1 MRVAILT
8 HYYPPE
14 VGAAQSRLSGLA
26 QRLVERGHTVFV
38 LAPMP
43 NYPHGRIFA
52 GYGGVLR
59 REERE
64 GVQVI
69 RTVIYPTIKLGPARF
84 LSYLSFVCSS
94 LLVGALALP
103 RVDYLITQSP
113 PLLLGISGLL
123 LSRLKRARW
132 VFNVSDLW
140 PESGVRLGALKEGT
154 ALRAARALEGLCYQ
168 SAWLVTAQSQETLQN
183 ISARFPDIP
192 AYHLAHGVDTSRFLP
207 RNGSHAPP
215 PLSWNEKTCLVMYAG
230 LHGVAQGL
238 DQVLD
243 AATLLRDHH
252 GLGFVLVG
260 DGAEKGRLVRRANE
274 RALTNVRFL
283 DPFPHQRVPALLA
296 AADIA
301 LVPLKCAIPGAVPSK
316 LFEAMAVGL
325 PVVLAADG
333 EAARILREARAGLVV
348 APGDVGGLVSALSAL
363 EADPAGRRR
372 MGAQGREACL
382 SRYSRQMILD
392 SFIDTLERR
401 I

>member
-26 QRLVERGHTVFV
+26 QRLVERGHSVFV

-52 GYGGVLR
+52 GYGGALR

-69 RTVIYPTIKLGPARF
+69 RTLIYPTLKLGPARF

-94 LLVGALALP
+94 LLVGAFALP
-103 RVDYLITQSP
+103 QVDYLITQSP
-113 PLLLGISGLL
+113 PLPLVISGFL

-132 VFNVSDLW
+132 VLNVSDLW
-140 PESGVRLGALKEGT
+140 PESGVRLGALKEGRT
-154 ALRAARALEGLCYQ
+154 LRAARGLEGFCYR
-168 SAWLVTAQSQETLQN
+168 SAWLVTVQSQETLQN
-183 ISARFPDIP
+183 ISARFPEVRL
-192 AYHLAHGVDTSRFLP
+192 YHLAHGVDTSRFSP
-207 RNGSHAPP
+207 RNGSEAPP
-215 PLSWNEKTCLVMYAG
+215 PLAWKEKTCIAMYAG

-243 AATLLRDHH
+243 AATVLRDHH

-260 DGAEKGRLVRRANE
+260 DGAEKRGLVRRARE
-274 RALTNVRFL
+274 RGLTNVRFL
-283 DPFPHQRVPALLA
+283 DPFPHERVPALLA

-325 PVVLAADG
+325 PVVLAAEG
-333 EAARILREARAGLVV
+333 EAARILREARAGIAV
-348 APGDVGGLVSALSAL
+348 APGDVGGLVSALTAL
-363 EADPAGRRR
+363 EADPPGRRQ
-372 MGAQGREACL
+372 MGAQGREACV
-382 SRYSRQMILD
+382 SRYSRQVILD
-392 SFIDTLERR
+392 TFIDALERR
-401 I
+401 V